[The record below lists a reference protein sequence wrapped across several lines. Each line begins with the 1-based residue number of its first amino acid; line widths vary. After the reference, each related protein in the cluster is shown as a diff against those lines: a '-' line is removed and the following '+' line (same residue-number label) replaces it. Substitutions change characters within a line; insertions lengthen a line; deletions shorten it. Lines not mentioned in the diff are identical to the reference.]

1 MRLAR
6 SVKISRKQL
15 MAHKLRSILALV
27 GIIIGVSAVIVMVAI
42 GNGAQEEVLSKIR
55 DMGTNLVIVNA
66 GQAEKSAGR
75 AQMRGA
81 VTTLRLEDVEAIKN
95 NLDLIRNAAPIQSKK
110 VQVKFANL
118 SSNTTVVGTSHE
130 FPEVRSFCTQR
141 GIFFSESENRASR
154 RVAVLGRSVANN
166 LFEGTEPIGKTIR
179 VGQIQFEVIGV
190 MESKGVDLN
199 GVDQDDQIFIP
210 IQTALRR
217 VFNQDYISSIYL
229 QTNGP
234 DEMAAAKRQV
244 RELLRERHRL
254 NRSDKPDDFTIQSQ
268 TELMDAQ
275 RETTDTFTALIAS
288 IGGVSLLIGG
298 IGILA
303 IMLIAI
309 RERRKEIGLRMAV
322 GASRKDITWQFV
334 VESAILSVGGGLIGI
349 ALGIAVALVIAV
361 ATDWNTSVSLAS
373 ILAAFGFSLLVGLIF
388 GVSPA
393 RKASMLDP
401 IVALRGE

>member
-154 RVAVLGRSVANN
+154 RVAVLGRSVDNN

>member
-1 MRLAR
+1 MRIAR

-15 MAHKLRSILALV
+15 MAHKLRSILALA

-42 GNGAQEEVLSKIR
+42 GNGAQEQVLNRIKA
-55 DMGTNLVIVNA
+55 MGTNLVIVNA
-66 GQAEKSAGR
+66 GQVRKSAGR
-75 AQMRGA
+75 AQVRGA
-81 VTTLRLEDVEAIKN
+81 VTTLRLDDVDAIKN
-95 NLDLIRNAAPIQSKK
+95 NLNLIRNAAPIQSKK
-110 VQVKFANL
+110 SQVKLANL

-130 FPEVRSFCTQR
+130 FPEVRSFYTKR

-154 RVAVLGRSVANN
+154 RVAVLGRSVVKN
-166 LFEGTEPIGKTIR
+166 LFAGSDPIGKTIR
-179 VGQIQFEVIGV
+179 VGRVQFEVIGV

-217 VFNQDYISSIYL
+217 VFNQDYLRSVYL
-229 QTNGP
+229 QVTGP

-254 NRSDKPDDFTIQSQ
+254 SRSNKPDDFTVQSQ
-268 TELMDAQ
+268 TELLEAQ

-322 GASRKDITWQFV
+322 GASRKDITLQFV
-334 VESAILSVGGGLIGI
+334 IESAILSVGGGLIGI
-349 ALGIAVALVIAV
+349 ALGIAVSVVIAV

-373 ILAAFGFSLLVGLIF
+373 ILAAFGFSILVGLVF

-393 RKASMLDP
+393 RNASRLDP

>member
-1 MRLAR
+1 
-6 SVKISRKQL
+6 
-15 MAHKLRSILALV
+15 
-27 GIIIGVSAVIVMVAI
+27 
-42 GNGAQEEVLSKIR
+42 
-55 DMGTNLVIVNA
+55 
-66 GQAEKSAGR
+66 
-75 AQMRGA
+75 
-81 VTTLRLEDVEAIKN
+81 
-95 NLDLIRNAAPIQSKK
+95 
-110 VQVKFANL
+110 
-118 SSNTTVVGTSHE
+118 
-130 FPEVRSFCTQR
+130 
-141 GIFFSESENRASR
+141 
-154 RVAVLGRSVANN
+154 
-166 LFEGTEPIGKTIR
+166 
-179 VGQIQFEVIGV
+179 
-190 MESKGVDLN
+190 
-199 GVDQDDQIFIP
+199 
-210 IQTALRR
+210 
-217 VFNQDYISSIYL
+217 
-229 QTNGP
+229 
-234 DEMAAAKRQV
+234 
-244 RELLRERHRL
+244 
-254 NRSDKPDDFTIQSQ
+254 DDFTIQSQ

-349 ALGIAVALVIAV
+349 ALGIAVSMVIAV
-361 ATDWNTSVSLAS
+361 ATDWNTSVSPAS